1 MLIFIEKIS
10 MSLNISLKNIN
21 SVITN
26 YLVENGIPDQTT
38 QQWKECVS
46 EIEDKNDF
54 VKIINDFVKVFGPV
68 IETLCHGVDTLDNN
82 AKKDRDR
89 VIKSLWVG
97 DVGTLESIEKMLKP
111 LKKKTVVS
119 KKKVPVKQDPK
130 KWFVKKVSPEL
141 KKSVRNRN
149 GELASKKKI
158 KSTMKKVLKVM
169 VKKVKTSNKMAKPA
183 KNKKITKT
191 VNSQVQTTKTNALET
206 IRKARPDLN
215 EQEVNEMFARL
226 NAQINN

>member
-1 MLIFIEKIS
+1 

-21 SVITN
+21 SVITD

-38 QQWKECVS
+38 QRWKECVQ
-46 EIEDKNDF
+46 EIEKKDVFDKIVNDF
-54 VKIINDFVKVFGPV
+54 VKIFGPV
-68 IETLCHGVDTLDNN
+68 IETLCHGVDTLDKN
-82 AKKDRDR
+82 AKQDRDR

-97 DVGTLESIEKMLKP
+97 DVGTQESIEKMLKP

-119 KKKVPVKQDPK
+119 KKKVPGKQDPK
-130 KWFVKKVSPEL
+130 MWFVKKVSPEL

-158 KSTMKKVLKVM
+158 KFNMKKVLKVM
-169 VKKVKTSNKMAKPA
+169 VKTVKASNKMAKPA